1 MRQNSDNYLLLRY
14 CRSTL
19 RSLRKLVNKVQEEK
33 NLKNIDFLYSYRYR
47 CTERNYLLDQITRIL
62 KEYNGIAEIPS
73 ESGYRIRDRE
83 KQILKNF
90 LLELVLLTEHLS
102 MQLLVLEEE
111 KNQEADS
118 GIPMSLLSRD
128 RES

>member
-14 CRSTL
+14 CGSTL

-33 NLKNIDFLYSYRYR
+33 NLRNCDFLYSYRLR
-47 CTERNYLLDQITRIL
+47 CTKRNYLLDQITRIL

-73 ESGYRIRDRE
+73 DSGYQIRDKE

-102 MQLLVLEEE
+102 VQLLILEEE
-111 KNQEADS
+111 SQKIDS
-118 GIPMSLLSRD
+118 GIPISLLSRD